1 MHDIVFDY
9 YYLSIDR
16 EQRIYDVVYSIIM
29 SIEEIKDLNLTED
42 EFKAGLYYASP
53 ERKKFVDVIALVQNL
68 TYDLKKLTN
77 ETECRLCTVKDCN
90 NCIDN
95 NKFFAEE
102 PSHCKKV
109 CRIDCPKR
117 YYICCSECIESCL
130 YRCYKDGKKSE
141 N

>member
-9 YYLSIDR
+9 YYLAIDR
-16 EQRIYDVVYSIIM
+16 EQRIYDVVHSIVM

-42 EFKAGLYYASP
+42 EFKAGLHYASP
-53 ERKKFVDVIALVQNL
+53 ERKYFTAQGMKFVDVVAIVQNL

-90 NCIDN
+90 NCIGN
-95 NKFFAEE
+95 NKFFAE
-102 PSHCKKV
+102 
-109 CRIDCPKR
+109 
-117 YYICCSECIESCL
+117 ESCL
-130 YRCYKDGKKSE
+130 YRCYKDGKKCE